1 MAKSKTTDTTDQTVV
16 DETVTTTAT
25 ETVAETTAEAAD
37 TTTVTDP
44 EPALE
49 TQPDPT
55 PTETPAPAIEPE
67 APKVEV
73 VKSGPKGR
81 NNQKSAAVGKTL
93 RKKATVFSTDAVTA
107 VKDEAPLITF
117 EELVRRKYGTDLNNL
132 GAELTGIMS
141 FLDRYQNV
149 MGQYDVVEETG
160 MSLQRQLYRTYL
172 KILSLADVAERNV
185 AMEYLLWKFF
195 DKTSNAFTPVPLAR
209 FTRRGNWDISELLMF
224 NSLNSIFDKI
234 KDPATRFAQLSS
246 LRIGEIVQRY
256 PADKII
262 FTDGLIN
269 WTQSM
274 R

>member
-1 MAKSKTTDTTDQTVV
+1 MAKAKSTDPVDTTEQPSTVTDAPTPETTETEPSTPVV
-16 DETVTTTAT
+16 DTSTQ
-25 ETVAETTAEAAD
+25 
-37 TTTVTDP
+37 TDP
-44 EPALE
+44 EPQA
-49 TQPDPT
+49 PT
-55 PTETPAPAIEPE
+55 PPEPETPAVPADEPV
-67 APKVEV
+67 ATT
-73 VKSGPKGR
+73 VKGNKKGR
-81 NNQKSAAVGKTL
+81 NAQQPTQKGL
-93 RKKATVFSTDAVTA
+93 RKKTATVFSTDAVTQPQN
-107 VKDEAPLITF
+107 EAPLITF
-117 EELVRRKYGTDLNNL
+117 EELVRRKYGTDLNAL
-132 GAELTGIMS
+132 GAELTSIMS
-141 FLDRYQNV
+141 FLDRYQQV
-149 MGQYDVVEETG
+149 MGQYDVIEETG

-246 LRIGEIVQRY
+246 IRIGEIVQRY

-262 FTDGLIN
+262 YTDGLIN

>member
-16 DETVTTTAT
+16 DETA
-25 ETVAETTAEAAD
+25 
-37 TTTVTDP
+37 TTTVASTETTPEATDTTVANP
-44 EPALE
+44 EPVLE

-55 PTETPAPAIEPE
+55 PTETPAPAVEPE
-67 APKVEV
+67 APKVEES
-73 VKSGPKGR
+73 KSGPKGR

-141 FLDRYQNV
+141 FLDRYQSV

-234 KDPATRFAQLSS
+234 KDPATRFAQLGT